1 MLLRLTKIQRKM
13 IAVYAQVVLHD
24 LGCRPGGGSQRDR
37 ASSASAGN
45 GEVNPDSDD
54 KNNNVA
60 VRAYRA

>member
-13 IAVYAQVVLHD
+13 IAIYAQVVLHD

-45 GEVNPDSDD
+45 GEVNPDSECIPTGQNTT
-54 KNNNVA
+54 KITM
-60 VRAYRA
+60 